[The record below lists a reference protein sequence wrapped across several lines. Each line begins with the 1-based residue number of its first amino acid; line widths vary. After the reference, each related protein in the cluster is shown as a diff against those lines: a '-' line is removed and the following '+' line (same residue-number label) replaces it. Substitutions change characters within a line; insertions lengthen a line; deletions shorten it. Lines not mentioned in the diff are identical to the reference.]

1 MITALNINDEEWKE
15 RYFIGIGG
23 FNLGVFS
30 PRLYRKRSKV
40 DCREGQKEGEK
51 VVRQQ
56 RQLHRV
62 FRTPHHFNY
71 PLPSNMAAVQIEDE
85 VT

>member
-1 MITALNINDEEWKE
+1 MITALNINDEEWKK

-30 PRLYRKRSKV
+30 PRLHRKRSKF
-40 DCREGQKEGEK
+40 DYREGQKEGEE

-56 RQLHRV
+56 RQLHR
-62 FRTPHHFNY
+62 FSGLHIISTIRY
-71 PLPSNMAAVQIEDE
+71 LQIW
-85 VT
+85 